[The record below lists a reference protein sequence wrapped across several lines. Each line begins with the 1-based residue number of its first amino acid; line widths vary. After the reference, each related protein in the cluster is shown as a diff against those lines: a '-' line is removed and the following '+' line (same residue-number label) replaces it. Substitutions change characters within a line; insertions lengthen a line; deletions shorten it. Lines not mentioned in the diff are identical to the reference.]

1 MQDYSIILPTK
12 PRTVKDENFHGIFEI
27 DNLYPGYGHTLGNS
41 LRRIVLSSLPGAA
54 ITSIKI
60 EGADHEFSVLDGV
73 KEDVI
78 TIILNL
84 KQIRLKLHS
93 DAKQEISIS
102 VKGQRV
108 VTAKDITSGSE
119 VEVLNPDLYIAEIT
133 DKSTTLNIT
142 MQVEHGL
149 GFVAKEGHQRN
160 KVDIGTIA
168 VDAIFT
174 PIRRVSYEV
183 ENMRVGDNTNH
194 NRLRMNIET
203 DGSITPREALN
214 KSIRIMI
221 EQLDAMLDHD
231 IRPNMLDND
240 SVMEMEQIEES
251 KNTIQEEKN
260 DGEFT
265 DILKTRIDTLG
276 LSPRILTALQNAN
289 IRTVG
294 GIARKKKDDL
304 LDIDG
309 IGEKG
314 INEIKNVLSNFG
326 ITLKE

>member
-1 MQDYSIILPTK
+1 MHEYSIILPNK
-12 PRTVKDENFHGIFEI
+12 PRAVKDEPTKGVFEI

-41 LRRIVLSSLPGAA
+41 LRRIILSSLPGAA

-60 EGADHEFSVLDGV
+60 DGIQHEFSVMDGV
-73 KEDVI
+73 REDVI
-78 TIILNL
+78 TIILHL
-84 KQIRLKLHS
+84 KQIRLRLHGELPEEITLEIKG
-93 DAKQEISIS
+93 AKTI
-102 VKGQRV
+102 
-108 VTAKDITSGSE
+108 TAADIKTTSQ
-119 VEVLNPDLYIAEIT
+119 VEVLNKDLYIAETT
-133 DKSTTLNIT
+133 DKAASLFIT
-142 MQVEHGL
+142 MRVERGL
-149 GFVAKEGHQRN
+149 GFVTKEQHQHS
-160 KVDIGTIA
+160 KVEIGTIA

-194 NRLRMNIET
+194 NRLRISIET
-203 DGSITPREALN
+203 DGSISPREALN
-214 KSIRIMI
+214 NSIRIMI
-221 EQLDAMLDHD
+221 EQLDAMLEHEVRH
-231 IRPNMLDND
+231 ISND
-240 SVMEMEQIEES
+240 KDEENDEVVEES
-251 KNTIQEEKN
+251 SKSEKAG

-276 LSPRILTALQNAN
+276 FSARILTALQNAN

-314 INEIKNVLSNFG
+314 ITEIKNILSNFG
-326 ITLKE
+326 DRKSVV

>member
-1 MQDYSIILPTK
+1 MHEYSIILPTK
-12 PRTVKDENFHGIFEI
+12 PRAVKDEPTKGVFEI

-41 LRRIVLSSLPGAA
+41 LRRIILSSIPGAA

-60 EGADHEFSVLDGV
+60 DGTQHEFSVIDGV
-73 KEDVI
+73 REDVF
-78 TIILNL
+78 TIILHL
-84 KQIRLKLHS
+84 KQLRLRLHS
-93 DAKQEISIS
+93 DEPQEITLEI
-102 VKGQRV
+102 KGAKI
-108 VTAKDITSGSE
+108 VTAADIKSSSQ
-119 VEVLNPDLYIAEIT
+119 VEVLNKDLYIAELT
-133 DKSTTLNIT
+133 DKAGSLFVT
-142 MQVEHGL
+142 MRVERGL
-149 GFVAKEGHQRN
+149 GFVTKEEHQRS
-160 KVDIGTIA
+160 KVEIGTIA

-194 NRLRMNIET
+194 NRLRINIET

-214 KSIRIMI
+214 RSIRIMI
-221 EQLDAMLDHD
+221 EQLDAMLEHEVRN
-231 IRPNMLDND
+231 ISND
-240 SVMEMEQIEES
+240 SDEDEVSTKHEES
-251 KNTIQEEKN
+251 SKKTSAV

-276 LSPRILTALQNAN
+276 LSSRILTALQNAN

-294 GIARKKKDDL
+294 GVARKRKDDL

-314 INEIKNVLSNFG
+314 IKEIKDILGNFG